1 MINLTIPYETISFG
15 NNSIQVRGISVNDI
29 TILIQTFG
37 FKTLDDAVKEFTEKN
52 SDENSEFDL
61 MDLLTKFP
69 LAAAHLIALAAD
81 SSDQAGLVARMP
93 APAQI
98 QCLEAI
104 YKLTIQETGGLESFI
119 LLIRKIMRGIQIGAN
134 SLKENVAQLKQE
146 QQIGI

>member
-1 MINLTIPYETISFG
+1 MINLTIPYEKISFG
-15 NNSIQVRGISVNDI
+15 NNSIQVRGISVHDI

-37 FKTLDDAVKEFTEKN
+37 FKTLDDAIKDFTEKN
-52 SDENSEFDL
+52 SNEGKEFDL
-61 MDLLTKFP
+61 MDLLMKFP

-104 YKLTIQETGGLESFI
+104 YRLTIQETGGLETFT
-119 LLIRKIMRGIQIGAN
+119 LLIRKIMKGMSVGAN
-134 SLKENVAQLKQE
+134 SLKETVAQLKQDRE
-146 QQIGI
+146 TGI